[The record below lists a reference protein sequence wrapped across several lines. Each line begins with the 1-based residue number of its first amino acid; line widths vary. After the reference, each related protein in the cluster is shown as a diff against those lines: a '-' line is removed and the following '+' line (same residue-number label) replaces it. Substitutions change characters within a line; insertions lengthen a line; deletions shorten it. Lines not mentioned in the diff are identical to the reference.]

1 MSGGEASVR
10 RVASLS
16 RCDAH
21 VSPPCA
27 HLSQLGDALP
37 VAIVGDVV
45 AKHEREAN
53 QVGEDRVRVR
63 VREDVVEK
71 VLGERLFDDER
82 ERHAHQGRHHRPR
95 DGGASHLVK

>member
-1 MSGGEASVR
+1 M
-10 RVASLS
+10 ASLS

-45 AKHEREAN
+45 AKHERVAN

-63 VREDVVEK
+63 VREDVVEE
-71 VLGERLFDDER
+71 VLRDRLL
-82 ERHAHQGRHHRPR
+82 GV
-95 DGGASHLVK
+95 LVRSSGSVRATWSRGSVSSFE